1 MSWKHLDNVGFVVLP
16 SFYLPCFE
24 NFLGEPVGCV
34 TAKRNA
40 PKLLRW
46 WVIPLANPPYETVT
60 QASKLSTV
68 FAVPSLN

>member
-24 NFLGEPVGCV
+24 NFLGEPIGCV

-46 WVIPLANPPYETVT
+46 CVIPLANPPYEIVT

>member
-16 SFYLPCFE
+16 SFYFPYFE
-24 NFLGEPVGCV
+24 NFLGEPIGCA
-34 TAKRNA
+34 T
-40 PKLLRW
+40 LRG
-46 WVIPLANPPYETVT
+46 NTPYETVT